1 MKTRTVGQLL
11 ADARSHANVTL
22 DQLSE
27 ASAIPR
33 EHLEALERDAF
44 SALPPIGYVQGY
56 VRWYAQLLGFDVEP
70 VFAMLRR
77 DYPQPIADRAP
88 IKNSRATRLAMRR
101 LPVVQWGVL
110 ALGCFFFVLFSY
122 VGYQWYLSQQPPM
135 LAITAPTEQETVA
148 ATVKVAGKTVIDGTV
163 QVNSAPVALF
173 PDGSFETEVVL
184 PREGLNTITVEVKD
198 PRGKQNTQQRT
209 VFVRL

>member
-11 ADARSHANVTL
+11 ADTRMRASVTL

-27 ASAIPR
+27 ASAVPR
-33 EHLEALERDAF
+33 EYLEALERDAF
-44 SALPPIGYVQGY
+44 EELPPIGYVQGY
-56 VRWYAQLLGFDVEP
+56 VRWYAQLLDFDPEP

-77 DYPQPIADRAP
+77 DYPQPSADRTSV
-88 IKNSRATRLAMRR
+88 KNARATRLAMRR

-135 LAITAPTEQETVA
+135 LTITAPAEQETVA
-148 ATVKVAGKTVIDGTV
+148 ASVKVTGQTVFDGTV
-163 QVNSAPVALF
+163 RVNSAPVALF

-184 PREGLNTITVEVKD
+184 PREGLNTITIEVRD
-198 PRGKQNTQQRT
+198 ARGKQNTQQRT